1 MTTPALSVRDLRV
14 DLRLPRSTVEAVR
27 GVSVEA
33 ERGCRLALVGPSG
46 SGKTMVARAVA
57 GALPRSARVRGHIEA
72 TGIDLRAERPPGLV
86 AMAFQEAAA
95 AFNPTR
101 TIEWHLRESCRVAGV
116 DPARAIPGAIEAVGL
131 DPSHGSAY
139 AFELSGGQVQRA
151 GLALAIVTSPGLLFA
166 DEVTT
171 ALDRETE
178 SEVLDRLGSLA
189 RSRSMTVVFVTHDLA
204 LVERWADEIAV
215 MDEGRVVERGPCA
228 RILSRPSAPETQL
241 LLESRM
247 PEVTLD
253 ALRVMGV
260 PDRPD
265 REGASDLSPADDATV
280 AADAVIDVR
289 GATKRFEGKRGR
301 RIDALDRVD
310 LSVGAGERIA
320 VVGRSGSGKTT
331 LLRLLAAVQQP
342 DAGVVSWNGQDVNG
356 LDRRSLRSQRWR
368 VQMVFQ
374 SPLAAFDPCHSVA
387 DIVAAPIRSFP
398 DRCAVEVGRRIDELL
413 GAVGLD
419 PDLAG
424 RRPDQLS
431 GGQRQRVAIARALS
445 VEPEVLLCDEPVSSL
460 DANLRRSVIELIA
473 RLCAERGMA
482 LVFIT
487 HDLSP
492 IPLLCERGVVM
503 EEGRIVE
510 QFRVG
515 SPRLEATVAPA
526 EPPSESSDP
535 ATLRS

>member
-1 MTTPALSVRDLRV
+1 MTPSTLTIRDLQV
-14 DLRLPRSTVEAVR
+14 DLRLRRSTVEAVR
-27 GVSVEA
+27 GVTVDA
-33 ERGCRLALVGPSG
+33 DGGRRLALVGASG

-57 GALPRSARVRGHIEA
+57 GALPRAARVRGQIEVA
-72 TGIDLRAERPPGLV
+72 GTDLLTERPPGLV
-86 AMAFQEAAA
+86 AMAFQESAA

-101 TIEWHLRESCRVAGV
+101 TVEWHLRESCRVAGV
-116 DPARAIPGAIEAVGL
+116 DPAKAIPEALEAVGL

-171 ALDRETE
+171 ALDQETE
-178 SEVLDRLGSLA
+178 TEVLDRLGSLA

-215 MDEGRVVERGPCA
+215 MHDGRIVEHGPCA
-228 RILSRPSAPETQL
+228 RIFSEPSNEETRAL
-241 LLESRM
+241 LDSRM
-247 PEVTLD
+247 PALTLD
-253 ALRVMGV
+253 ELRV
-260 PDRPD
+260 PDP
-265 REGASDLSPADDATV
+265 V
-280 AADAVIDVR
+280 AETADAVDRVDGTDGDASADEVVPVVEVR
-289 GATKRFEGKRGR
+289 RVAKRFEGKRGR
-301 RIDALDRVD
+301 RIAAIDGVD
-310 LSVGAGERIA
+310 LTVGSGERIA

-331 LLRLLAAVQQP
+331 LLRLLAAVERP
-342 DAGVVSWNGQDVNG
+342 DAGTVSWNGREVSA
-356 LDRRSLRSQRWR
+356 LDRRALRAQRWR

-374 SPLAAFDPCHSVA
+374 SPLAAFDPRHSVA

-398 DRCAVEVGRRIDELL
+398 DRCPVDVSVSDRVDELL
-413 GAVGLD
+413 DAVGLD
-419 PDLAG
+419 PGLG
-424 RRPDQLS
+424 RRRPDQLS
-431 GGQRQRVAIARALS
+431 GGQRQRAAIARALS

-482 LVFIT
+482 LVFVT

-503 EEGRIVE
+503 EDGRVVE
-510 QFRVG
+510 EFRVDG
-515 SPRLEATVAPA
+515 SPHPTCQSAA
-526 EPPSESSDP
+526 
-535 ATLRS
+535 RSRQ

>member
-1 MTTPALSVRDLRV
+1 MTQAALDVRDLHV
-14 DLRLPRSTVEAVR
+14 DLRLRRSTVEAVR
-27 GVSVEA
+27 GVSLA
-33 ERGCRLALVGPSG
+33 ADGGRLVALVGPSG

-57 GALPRSARVRGHIEA
+57 GALPRSAELRGRIEVD
-72 TGIDLRAERPPGLV
+72 GIDLRSDRPPGLV

-116 DPARAIPGAIEAVGL
+116 DQARAIPEALEAVGL
-131 DPSHGSAY
+131 DLTHGSAY
-139 AFELSGGQVQRA
+139 SFELSGGQVQRA

-178 SEVLDRLGSLA
+178 NEVLDRLGALA

-215 MDEGRVVERGPCA
+215 MDNGRIVEHGPCA
-228 RILSRPSAPETQL
+228 RILSNPAESETRSL
-241 LLESRM
+241 LDSRI

-253 ALRVMGV
+253 ELRVT
-260 PDRPD
+260 
-265 REGASDLSPADDATV
+265 DATDV
-280 AADAVIDVR
+280 TDGTDRSAATDHHRDDDDPATTSDEGPVLEVR
-289 GATKRFEGKRGR
+289 GVAKRFEGQRGR
-301 RIDALDRVD
+301 SIAALDGVD
-310 LSVGAGERIA
+310 LVVGAGERIA

-331 LLRLLAAVQQP
+331 LLRLLAAVERP
-342 DAGVVSWNGQDVNG
+342 DTGSVRWNGTEVSR
-356 LDRRSLRSQRWR
+356 LDQRSLRAERWR

-374 SPLAAFDPCHSVA
+374 SPLAAFDPRHSVT
-387 DIVAAPIRSFP
+387 DIVAGPIRAFP
-398 DRCAVEVGRRIDELL
+398 DRCPVGVAERVEELL

-419 PDLAG
+419 PGLAR

-460 DANLRRSVIELIA
+460 DANLRRSVVELIA

-482 LVFIT
+482 LVFVT
-487 HDLSP
+487 HDLAP
-492 IPLLCERGVVM
+492 IPLLCERGVIM
-503 EEGRIVE
+503 DDGRIVE
-510 QFRVG
+510 RFQ
-515 SPRLEATVAPA
+515 VASS
-526 EPPSESSDP
+526 PSEPVDVS
-535 ATLRS
+535 AAL